1 MPRADR
7 LETDWIVGVS
17 AAEVSN
23 GELRPETERDAR
35 AAFQEHGCVLL
46 RGLFPPALIDA
57 LYGDYVSRYGAL
69 NARAMQDEAAKP
81 PPNRFLRVGE
91 ARYEITLRLSGAFGA
106 PDVLANGPLCRF
118 LRPLLGEDM
127 RLSGV
132 TAVVSHP
139 GATKQHAHR
148 DHLHL
153 FPEPGIGPTLP
164 VYAVN
169 VAVPLIDVDIETGPT
184 GVWLASHR
192 SAEDVTFLRAAPTA
206 CLLQRGDCM
215 LLDYRTLH
223 AGMPN
228 QSGRARPIMYMVY
241 ARPWFFD
248 HANHLKRIP
257 LDMPLER
264 GNELPAPVRPLLTRA
279 FSYAMY
285 TRWHEVDAPGRAL
298 HAPAQRPAD
307 DPSSADKVGRNDPCP
322 CGSSKKYKHCHGR
335 IA

>member
-1 MPRADR
+1 M
-7 LETDWIVGVS
+7 DWAVGVS
-17 AAEVSN
+17 ASELSN
-23 GELRPETERDAR
+23 GELSPETAR
-35 AAFQEHGCVLL
+35 AAHAAFHEHGCILL
-46 RGLFPPALIDA
+46 RGLFPPVSIDA

-69 NARAMQDEAAKP
+69 DARGMQDEAAKP
-81 PPNRFLRVGE
+81 APNRFLRVGE
-91 ARYEITLRLSGAFGA
+91 ARYEIALRLSGAFGA
-106 PDVLANGPLCRF
+106 PDVLANGLLCGF
-118 LRPLLGEDM
+118 LRPLLGDDM

-153 FPEPGIGPTLP
+153 FPEPDIGPTLP

-184 GVWLASHR
+184 GVWLGSHR
-192 SAEDVTFLRAAPTA
+192 SAEDATFLRSAPTA
-206 CLLQRGDCM
+206 CVLQRGDCM

-228 QSGRARPIMYMVY
+228 SSGRARPIMYLVY

-257 LDMPLER
+257 LDMPLEYCD
-264 GNELPAPVRPLLTRA
+264 GLPVPVRPLLSRA
-279 FSYAMY
+279 VSYATY
-285 TRWHEVDAPGRAL
+285 ARWHEVDAPGRAVGVP
-298 HAPAQRPAD
+298 AAQRPAD
-307 DPSSADKVGRNDPCP
+307 DPSGGGRVGRNDPCP

>member
-1 MPRADR
+1 
-7 LETDWIVGVS
+7 
-17 AAEVSN
+17 
-23 GELRPETERDAR
+23 
-35 AAFQEHGCVLL
+35 
-46 RGLFPPALIDA
+46 
-57 LYGDYVSRYGAL
+57 
-69 NARAMQDEAAKP
+69 MQDEAAKP
-81 PPNRFLRVGE
+81 APNRFLRVGE
-91 ARYEITLRLSGAFGA
+91 ARYEIALRLSGAFGT
-106 PDVLANGPLCRF
+106 PDVLANGLLCRF

-153 FPEPGIGPTLP
+153 FPEPEIGPSLP

-169 VAVPLIDVDIETGPT
+169 VAVPLIDVDFETGPT
-184 GVWLASHR
+184 GVWLGSHR
-192 SAEDVTFLRAAPTA
+192 SAEESKFLSSAPTA
-206 CLLQRGDCM
+206 CVLQRGDCM

-228 QSGRARPIMYMVY
+228 SSGRARPIMYMVY
-241 ARPWFFD
+241 VRPWFFD

-257 LDMPLER
+257 LDMPREHCDA
-264 GNELPAPVRPLLTRA
+264 LPAPVRPLLTRA
-279 FSYAMY
+279 STYAMY
-285 TRWHEVDAPGRAL
+285 ARWHEVDAPGRAVQV
-298 HAPAQRPAD
+298 PAVQRPAD
-307 DPSSADKVGRNDPCP
+307 DPSSGSKVGRNDPCP